1 MRFETSNRLK
11 FEIFI
16 LLLSS
21 TIDKNSMNDNMKKIK
36 FVVNPISGTQS
47 KELILSLLE
56 KNRQDEIL
64 LGSSV
69 YGESRSCGRDSCPSC
84 GRKNGYG
91 GSYRRRRDN
100 Q

>member
-47 KELILSLLE
+47 KELILSLLDE
-56 KNRQDEIL
+56 KIYPWERFL
-64 LGSSV
+64 LTQRNYCSTSG
-69 YGESRSCGRDSCPSC
+69 
-84 GRKNGYG
+84 
-91 GSYRRRRDN
+91 
-100 Q
+100 

>member
-47 KELILSLLE
+47 NELILSLL
-56 KNRQDEIL
+56 DE
-64 LGSSV
+64 
-69 YGESRSCGRDSCPSC
+69 
-84 GRKNGYG
+84 
-91 GSYRRRRDN
+91 
-100 Q
+100 